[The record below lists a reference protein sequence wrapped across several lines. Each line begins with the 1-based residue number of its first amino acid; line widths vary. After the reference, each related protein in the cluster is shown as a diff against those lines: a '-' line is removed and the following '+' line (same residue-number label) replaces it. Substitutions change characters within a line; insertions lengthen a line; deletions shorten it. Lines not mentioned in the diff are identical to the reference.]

1 MLPLRSSLLPWV
13 LLCACATQ
21 EAPPI
26 PMSRTTLFDFSD
38 PAALRAW
45 RNVDDDVMGGVSS
58 SRIERSTRGARF
70 HGTVSLENNGGF
82 ASVRSTPTPLGLAG
96 TDGLELELAGDG
108 HSYKLSMRLDDA
120 FDGVSYQTNF
130 TPPAGG
136 PSRVRVAFREL
147 VPMWRGRRV
156 PDAPPFDPA
165 RATQVGIVIGDK
177 QAGPFELELLAIRS
191 FTAGS

>member
-1 MLPLRSSLLPWV
+1 MLATRSVLLPF
-13 LLCACATQ
+13 LFLCACATH
-21 EAPPI
+21 EATPT

-38 PAALRAW
+38 PACLRAW
-45 RNVDDDVMGGVSS
+45 RNVDDDVMGGISS
-58 SRIERSTRGARF
+58 SRIERSARGARF

-82 ASVRSTPTPLGLAG
+82 ASVRSTPAPLGLAG
-96 TDGLELELAGDG
+96 TEGLELELVGDG
-108 HSYKLSMRLDDA
+108 HSYKLSIRLDDA

-130 TPPAGG
+130 TPAAGS

-156 PDAPPFDPA
+156 PDAPVFDPA

-177 QAGPFELELLAIRS
+177 QAGPFELELLAIRA
-191 FTAGS
+191 FGPGS